1 MALWDHLVSD
11 TFYISGVPFAS
22 WTNSYSLAFI
32 TGLSQTFNIL
42 SSTAVINQI
51 VAYPEGGGTKV
62 GVLFTLPTLGMR
74 DTLYDQLLATFPAD
88 ASSVFVQNLVKQ
100 GIVGITRVIDPP
112 IRGRTSSIGPDQV
125 SSTPVTVKVVGVFR
139 VLTESVANSLRL
151 GIGSFVGSNSTAMTV
166 KLVSSSEE
174 SVDVE
179 VRFYDRVQKSAD
191 ASAAALEQVLESA
204 SESDQLTTYL
214 SERGL
219 PAVTNV
225 LRVDF

>member
-1 MALWDHLVSD
+1 VSD
-11 TFYISGVPFAS
+11 TFYISGVPIGS

-32 TGLSQTFNIL
+32 TGLAQTFNIL
-42 SSTAVINQI
+42 SSTAVINQV
-51 VAYPEGGGTKV
+51 VAYPSGSGTAV

-74 DTLYDQLLATFPAD
+74 DTLYDQLLATFPATP
-88 ASSVFVQNLVKQ
+88 SSVFVQNLVQQ

-112 IRGRTSSIGPDQV
+112 IRGKVSSIGPDQV
-125 SSTPVTVKVVGVFR
+125 FSTPVTIKVVGVIQ

-151 GIGSFVGSNSTAMTV
+151 GIGAFIESNSTAMTV

-179 VRFYDRVQKSAD
+179 IRFYDRVQTSAD
-191 ASAAALEQVLESA
+191 ASAAALSQVLESA

-214 SERGL
+214 QERGL
-219 PAVTNV
+219 PAVTDV
-225 LRVDF
+225 RCLTC